1 MKSGVLRKKEK
12 ITVTKAEINIHLF
25 FQRINC
31 NPTKFEV
38 GINKENTEKGED
50 DEWNVDFFQIERIE
64 QNARVSNI
72 VKVTC

>member
-12 ITVTKAEINIHLF
+12 ITLTKVEINIHLF
-25 FQRINC
+25 FQRINY
-31 NPTKFEV
+31 NPTKFKV

-64 QNARVSNI
+64 QNACVSNI
-72 VKVTC
+72 VKVPC

>member
-1 MKSGVLRKKEK
+1 M
-12 ITVTKAEINIHLF
+12 
-25 FQRINC
+25 
-31 NPTKFEV
+31 

-64 QNARVSNI
+64 QNACVSNI